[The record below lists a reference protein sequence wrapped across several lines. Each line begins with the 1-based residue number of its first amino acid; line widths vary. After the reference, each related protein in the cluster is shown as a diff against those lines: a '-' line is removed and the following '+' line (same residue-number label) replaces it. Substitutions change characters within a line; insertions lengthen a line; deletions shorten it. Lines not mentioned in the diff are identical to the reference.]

1 MQSSLGPW
9 KEREYSETDM
19 ERYHDTWYLPIT
31 ILSWEERKERWKEKT
46 VSRGRPIP
54 GQNGA
59 NMNNLRHL
67 MDTSIG
73 QSEVRSIIPQANENC
88 SGINVIVNNQRHC
101 QRERISIHANLVRI
115 KTTERC
121 HSQVAASQHRYLNL
135 PSFYLCNARSLNN
148 KLDEMEIILRERKTD
163 IAAVTETWFRSDMP
177 THLAEITNYNLFTKS
192 RLHRQ
197 GGGVALYVQ
206 EAYNPVQMKIEVPT
220 ELEVLWVKIR
230 PERLPR
236 AISHLIV
243 AVVYHPPGSVLTDI
257 LIDHLQD
264 TMDQILGQH
273 PDAAIAIMGDFNQLD
288 LTTLLANTNFKQAVK
303 TPTRENRILDKI
315 VTNFSGFYDQPLV
328 CCPLGASD
336 HNTVVWS
343 PLAPPRYQNSIMKRI
358 TRPLRD
364 SDKRL
369 FGSWITRY
377 EWSSVMDS
385 ISSDEQTEAFYAIL
399 NSQID
404 RFLPTKTVRMH
415 CRDKKW
421 ITPVIKSLIK
431 ERQAAF
437 SGGNKELTRKL
448 ANCVKK
454 EIRKAKHDYYN
465 DRVKKH
471 KKANPAEWYKQ
482 IKIMTNMKNANSY
495 ITVPGVDRDDTAV
508 IANRINDFFKSVAED
523 VPAMDAEN
531 LPAYLP
537 DPSPPP
543 RIQPWDVYQQLKKVK
558 VGKAVGPDMIPS
570 RIIKEF
576 ACELSI
582 PLAHIFSTSLAEGV
596 VPKMWKRAVVVP
608 VPKTTPAC
616 IDKLRPIS
624 LTDSF
629 AKVFEG
635 FVSKWLMQYI
645 GSQLDNKQ
653 FGNIKGLSTTHCL
666 VDLLHCLYQHAE
678 KSKAVSTLVM
688 TDFRKA
694 FDRIDHTIAIQKM
707 ISFGVKP
714 TLIRWI
720 ADFLTERTQC
730 VRYRGVTS
738 EWVTMKAGVPQGTKL
753 GPIVF
758 LIVINNALRDSNIA
772 YWKYVDDV
780 TVVDTRFAGDQILKG
795 HGLPIEDLCTIYTG
809 FLRPLVEYASPVW
822 NGGLTKE
829 QKREEGEEGN
839 EGACERIDGA
849 GKREETEEE
858 RVHGNR

>member
-1 MQSSLGPW
+1 MVVILGGGGGCDSGGGGNYDGGDGGDGVLDHGKRGSIPKQIWRDITTLGICPSQSYRG
-9 KEREYSETDM
+9 KRGK
-19 ERYHDTWYLPIT
+19 RGGRRKQRKIT
-31 ILSWEERKERWKEKT
+31 VVTTAS

-67 MDTSIG
+67 MATSIG
-73 QSEVRSIIPQANENC
+73 QSE
-88 SGINVIVNNQRHC
+88 
-101 QRERISIHANLVRI
+101 
-115 KTTERC
+115 
-121 HSQVAASQHRYLNL
+121 
-135 PSFYLCNARSLNN
+135 
-148 KLDEMEIILRERKTD
+148 
-163 IAAVTETWFRSDMP
+163 
-177 THLAEITNYNLFTKS
+177 
-192 RLHRQ
+192 
-197 GGGVALYVQ
+197 
-206 EAYNPVQMKIEVPT
+206 
-220 ELEVLWVKIR
+220 
-230 PERLPR
+230 
-236 AISHLIV
+236 
-243 AVVYHPPGSVLTDI
+243 
-257 LIDHLQD
+257 
-264 TMDQILGQH
+264 
-273 PDAAIAIMGDFNQLD
+273 
-288 LTTLLANTNFKQAVK
+288 
-303 TPTRENRILDKI
+303 
-315 VTNFSGFYDQPLV
+315 
-328 CCPLGASD
+328 
-336 HNTVVWS
+336 
-343 PLAPPRYQNSIMKRI
+343 
-358 TRPLRD
+358 
-364 SDKRL
+364 
-369 FGSWITRY
+369 
-377 EWSSVMDS
+377 
-385 ISSDEQTEAFYAIL
+385 
-399 NSQID
+399 ID

-454 EIRKAKHDYYN
+454 EIKKAKHDYYN

-720 ADFLTERTQC
+720 ADFLTERTRC

-738 EWVTMKAGVPQGTKL
+738 EWVTLKAGVPQGTKL
-753 GPIVF
+753 GLIVF

-780 TVVDTRFAGDQILKG
+780 TVVDTRFAGDQSILLEATLQ
-795 HGLPIEDLCTIYTG
+795 HFAEWST
-809 FLRPLVEYASPVW
+809 S
-822 NGGLTKE
+822 NGMSLNPAK
-829 QKREEGEEGN
+829 
-839 EGACERIDGA
+839 CESMQ
-849 GKREETEEE
+849 
-858 RVHGNR
+858 VCFM